1 MLQDQNK
8 RVVTL
13 LEELNQQLA
22 DQDHAE
28 REINELRRV
37 LEEQEDANRQL
48 NQANLKYMEYIQE
61 LEEKIAQEVEKAQA
75 KENKLQR

>member
-1 MLQDQNK
+1 M
-8 RVVTL
+8 TL
-13 LEELNQQLA
+13 LEELNRQLA

-48 NQANLKYMEYIQE
+48 N
-61 LEEKIAQEVEKAQA
+61 
-75 KENKLQR
+75 